1 MEKNSWPYSLPEP
14 HNNMQRFANSALL
27 ESGNPYLIHKEGSPY
42 LGLPLEKQKVLAKIR
57 RGGTRTKKALLK
69 RMRKATNED
78 YTAIMLKCIEA
89 LLVAWIDNTKRLDRV
104 HIILRLP
111 FNFRSRIAN
120 KDFPRITII
129 GYDDWTIVA
138 CVRVDN
144 MVNYLYKQGKCP
156 YDSRELRKNLWHIMH
171 EQQRMLWFYE
181 YAAPVSIVEEYFNII
196 NNNKEPTD
204 RKNKGR
210 KVSKYRNRKAK
221 ENKNEV

>member
-104 HIILRLP
+104 HIMLRLP

-156 YDSRELRKNLWHIMH
+156 YDSRELRKNLWGIMQ
-171 EQQRMLWFYE
+171 EEKRMRWLYE
-181 YAAPVSIVEEYFNII
+181 YAAPVSIIEGYMSILSEVVDGSIQPKRN
-196 NNNKEPTD
+196 T
-204 RKNKGR
+204 KGR
-210 KVSKYRNRKAK
+210 GKFSRYRKRRK
-221 ENKNEV
+221 